1 MMIQRNVPLT
11 DKSTMQTVSTAKY
24 YAEIKSEAE
33 LESLLHEIRTSDDK
47 QMLDNIAGSGLH
59 PIILGEGSNMVF
71 PDELCNL
78 VIKNEIKGI
87 EIEDAIC
94 EDDSDAILVTAGSG
108 ESFEN
113 LLAFCLDNDIF
124 GLENL
129 VGIPGTVGAAAAGNI
144 GAYGTTQSDFFYSC
158 RGYDFGAQEY
168 IAANTG
174 SNTAP
179 ENTRRI
185 TPQFQYRN
193 SNLRGYFLTSV
204 TYKLSRKFT
213 PNFNYDA
220 FRYLDRNITAPELS
234 EHIRK
239 IRDSKLPDYKT
250 EPNAGSYFKNPVVPY
265 ESLEEIVNKCGMLKC
280 YPAGEA
286 GKVKLSAAQLI
297 EISGLKGYRTKKCGV
312 SEKHSLIL
320 INFGGAT
327 GNDIKA
333 LEEHIINTVSEE
345 TGVVLSPEVKK
356 AE

>member
-1 MMIQRNVPLT
+1 MMIQKNVPLT
-11 DKSTMQTVSTAKY
+11 DKSTMQTVSVAKY
-24 YAEIKSEAE
+24 YAEVKSETD
-33 LESLLHEIRTSDDK
+33 LESLLHETRRSDDK
-47 QMLDNIAGSGLH
+47 QMLADIAGSGLH

-71 PDELCNL
+71 PDEICNL

-87 EIEDAIC
+87 EIEEMNF
-94 EDDSDAILVTAGSG
+94 EDDSDAVLVKAGSG
-108 ESFEN
+108 ESFEK

-144 GAYGTTQSDFFYSC
+144 GAYGTTQSDFFHSC
-158 RGYDFGAQEY
+158 RGYDFGTNRH
-168 IAANTG
+168 IATFTDA
-174 SNTAP
+174 TATAENIKIISP
-179 ENTRRI
+179 E
-185 TPQFQYRN
+185 FEYRN

-213 PNFNYDA
+213 PNLSYDA
-220 FRYLDRNITAPELS
+220 FRYLDRNISALELS
-234 EHIRK
+234 DHIRK

-250 EPNAGSYFKNPVVPY
+250 EPNAGSYFKNPVISY
-265 ESLEEIVNKCGMLKC
+265 EALEETVNKCGMLKC
-280 YPAGEA
+280 YPSGKP

-297 EISGLKGYRTKKCGV
+297 EISGLKGYRAEKCGV

-327 GNDIKA
+327 GNDIIA
-333 LEEHIINTVSEE
+333 LEEHIIRTVSEA
-345 TGVVLSPEVKK
+345 TGVVLSAEVKK